1 VLPVSSDFNAP
12 FNEAFTPASPAG
24 EFYQQQL
31 GDGAEARAAVSPAT
45 ILVVEDDPDVRALV
59 VELLAG
65 WGYRVLSAVDGAMAL
80 AILDR
85 DRSIRLMFSDVVMPG
100 KLSGGEL
107 AERARRLRPD
117 LKVLLTSGFA
127 EHPAVRS
134 APIDG
139 IAAFIAKPYRPR
151 ELAAQIRQVL
161 AE

>member
-1 VLPVSSDFNAP
+1 LPVSSDFNAP

-24 EFYQQQL
+24 ELYEPSP
-31 GDGAEARAAVSPAT
+31 GDRAEGCAAVSPAT

-65 WGYRVLSAVDGAMAL
+65 WGHRVLSAVDGAMAL

-85 DRSIRLMFSDVVMPG
+85 DPSIRLMFSDVVMPG

-117 LKVLLTSGFA
+117 LKVLLTSGFI
-127 EHPAVRS
+127 EHPALRS

-151 ELAAQIRQVL
+151 VLAAQIRQVL